1 MSVQTHPWISDAIP
15 FWFAM
20 TSPVIGVVVGL
31 LLVWLLGGL
40 LSGY

>member
-1 MSVQTHPWISDAIP
+1 MNIKTPALPDNALP

-20 TSPVIGVVVGL
+20 TSPVIGVVFGL